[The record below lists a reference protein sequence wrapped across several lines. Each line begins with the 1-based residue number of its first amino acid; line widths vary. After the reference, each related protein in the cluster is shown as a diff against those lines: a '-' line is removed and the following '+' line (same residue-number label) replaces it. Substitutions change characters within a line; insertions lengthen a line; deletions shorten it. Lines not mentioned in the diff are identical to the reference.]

1 MALPDKVNRI
11 EILKVFLRD
20 ENVESGFFG
29 MNETSPVTKIAAA
42 TERYSGSDLE
52 ELCKAA
58 AYGPVRD
65 VLAAEQRART
75 ESDSSAVKQQPCK
88 QKFGANTNVIDV
100 NSLDCDESEFEMC
113 FEDAGIGSHYCGDGP
128 AAMPHIYKRAIK
140 YTDFVN
146 VLAKSNT
153 SAEAAASYRYAESER
168 KLERDQR
175 GRTRGNDV
183 ITVTGS
189 GATPEEL
196 TVRFLFHSFSSLHF
210 LFHPSVSQFASR
222 LPSLQLDGSFHDK
235 ISLCIEREALLR
247 ILSNRIYRLR
257 YRSCFTGA

>member
-1 MALPDKVNRI
+1 MSSSAHPNIRLPRSFEVALPDKVNRI

-29 MNETSPVTKIAAA
+29 MSETSPVTKIAAA

-58 AYGPVRD
+58 AYGPIRD
-65 VLAAEQRART
+65 FLAAEQRARM
-75 ESDSSAVKQQPCK
+75 ESNASAVKQQPGK
-88 QKFGANTNVIDV
+88 QKFGAATNVIDV
-100 NSLDCDESEFEMC
+100 NRLDCDESEFEIC
-113 FEDAGIGSHYCGDGP
+113 FEDAGIGSQYRGDGP
-128 AAMPHIYKRAIK
+128 AAMPHIYKRAIM
-140 YTDFVN
+140 YTDFAN

-175 GRTRGNDV
+175 GRTRGNDG
-183 ITVTGS
+183 ITVPGS

-196 TVRFLFHSFSSLHF
+196 MVRFLFH
-210 LFHPSVSQFASR
+210 
-222 LPSLQLDGSFHDK
+222 
-235 ISLCIEREALLR
+235 
-247 ILSNRIYRLR
+247 
-257 YRSCFTGA
+257 